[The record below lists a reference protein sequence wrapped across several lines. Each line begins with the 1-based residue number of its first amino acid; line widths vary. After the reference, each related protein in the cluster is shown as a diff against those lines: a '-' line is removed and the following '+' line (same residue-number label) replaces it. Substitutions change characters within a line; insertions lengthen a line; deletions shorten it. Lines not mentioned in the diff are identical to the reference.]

1 METGSTG
8 TAGTLGFVFGTATA
22 TRTYNIKV
30 SYIEC
35 SNPSK
40 CVYVGI

>member
-1 METGSTG
+1 MFPQVYLETGASG
-8 TAGTLGFVFGTATA
+8 NAGTFTITTSIAT
-22 TRTYNIKV
+22 TGRTYKVKV

-40 CVYVGI
+40 